1 MSQQVIVV
9 RAALAAVLVAA
20 CVNIS
25 DNADTVLSLEFDPLA
40 SPSVVVGDSLRDT
53 TGALAAPSVRAFNYR
68 GEEIVSPP
76 IRFHAPDPGISI
88 DNITGVIS
96 GDSLRTTPVRIV
108 ASVGSLQALQLL
120 DITLRPDAVSALDGR
135 DTLAYSLVDSTVNVS
150 RALTVKLIHGLPPF
164 DSAVRSYVISF
175 AVVSGG
181 DPLLAELVN
190 GGRISTI
197 DTTDAS
203 GVAGRAVKIRPLYLG
218 GTVDSVI
225 VNATVK
231 FRGTPISGS
240 PVRLVL
246 VLTPPG

>member
-96 GDSLRTTPVRIV
+96 GDSLRTTPVRVV

-135 DTLAYSLVDSTVNVS
+135 DTLAYSLLDSTVNVS
-150 RALTVKLIHGLPPF
+150 KALTVKLIHGLPPL

-175 AVVSGG
+175 AVISGG

>member
-1 MSQQVIVV
+1 MSRRIIAVG
-9 RAALAAVLVAA
+9 AALAAVLVAA

-96 GDSLRTTPVRIV
+96 GDSLRTTPVRVV

-150 RALTVKLIHGLPPF
+150 RALTVKLIHGLPPL

>member
-1 MSQQVIVV
+1 MSRRIMVFG
-9 RAALAAVLVAA
+9 AALATVLGAA
-20 CVNIS
+20 CVKIS
-25 DNADTVLSLEFDPLA
+25 DNSDAVLSLEFDPLS

-53 TGALAAPSVRAFNYR
+53 TGTLATPTVRAFNYR

-76 IRFHAPDPGISI
+76 IRFRAPDPGISI
-88 DNITGVIS
+88 DSITGVIS
-96 GDSLRTTPVRIV
+96 GDSLRTTPVRVV

-135 DTLAYSLVDSTVNVS
+135 DTLQYSLLDSTVNVS
-150 RALTVKLIHGLPPF
+150 AALTVKLIHGQPPL

-181 DPLLAELVN
+181 NPLFAELVN
-190 GGRISTI
+190 GGKVSTI
-197 DTTDAS
+197 DTTDAA
-203 GVAGRAVKIRPLYLG
+203 GVAGRAVKIRPFYLAAPI
-218 GTVDSVI
+218 DSVI

>member
-1 MSQQVIVV
+1 MSRRIIAVG
-9 RAALAAVLVAA
+9 AALAAVLGTA
-20 CVNIS
+20 CVKIS
-25 DNADTVLSLEFDPLA
+25 DNSDSVLSLEFDPLA

-96 GDSLRTTPVRIV
+96 GDSLRTTPVRVV

-150 RALTVKLIHGLPPF
+150 RALTVKLIHGLPPL

-181 DPLLAELVN
+181 DPRLAELVN